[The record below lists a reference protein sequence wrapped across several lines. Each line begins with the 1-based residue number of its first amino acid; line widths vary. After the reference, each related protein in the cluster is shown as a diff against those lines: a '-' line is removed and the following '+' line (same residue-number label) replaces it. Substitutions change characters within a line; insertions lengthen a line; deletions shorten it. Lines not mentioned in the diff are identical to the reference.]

1 MKPTIDYYYQ
11 DKQMR
16 DLLNS
21 MNVSL
26 ENDFSDEELEKLKND
41 LEHYMS
47 SDGETKMTINLKKFN
62 LVIKG
67 ADEAGHLYRY
77 L

>member
-1 MKPTIDYYYQ
+1 MKPTINYYYQ
-11 DKQMR
+11 DKQMG

-21 MNVSL
+21 MGVSIQ
-26 ENDFSDEELEKLKND
+26 NDFSDKELEKLKND

-47 SDGETKMTINLKKFN
+47 GSGESEMTIDLKKFY

-67 ADEAGHLYRY
+67 ADEAGYLYRY
-77 L
+77 V

>member
-11 DKQMR
+11 NQPMG

-21 MNVSL
+21 MGVSIQ
-26 ENDFSDEELEKLKND
+26 NDFSDKEIEKLKND

-47 SDGETKMTINLKKFN
+47 SDGESKMTIDLKKFY

-67 ADEAGHLYRY
+67 ADEVEYLYQY
-77 L
+77 I